1 LHGTRITCI
10 ITALATWN
18 QLRQYLQ
25 ETYKHEP
32 FGDQGGLRMLFDLGQ
47 GRSQVIVIEPQLLM
61 DGEEEWA
68 VIESPIGD
76 IRQIDLLQA
85 LQEMGTKV
93 CGGLAAAGNAPDLL
107 VMRHAVPLA
116 NLDLNEFERP
126 IGLLLHSADA
136 LERQLV
142 GEDRF

>member
-1 LHGTRITCI
+1 M
-10 ITALATWN
+10 ATWD

-25 ETYKHEP
+25 ETYEHEP

-47 GRSQVIVIEPQLLM
+47 GRSQVIVIEPQRLM
-61 DGEEEWA
+61 DGHEEWA

-76 IRQIDLLQA
+76 LRQIDLPRA
-85 LQEMGTKV
+85 LREMGMKV

-107 VMRHAVPLA
+107 VMRHSVPLA
-116 NLDLNEFERP
+116 NLDMNEFERP
-126 IGLLLHSADA
+126 IRLLLHSADA
-136 LERQLV
+136 LERELV